1 MFDIAWSEYLVVI
14 VVALV
19 LLGPKELPI
28 VLRTLGRW
36 VAKARQF
43 SVSLEKQ
50 MYALSDH
57 PSSSEPNSLSEAFVD
72 KPASDKPLSYQRVF
86 PHQHQ
91 DRRFLQN
98 IQSLKTPY
106 PKPWL

>member
-43 SVSLEKQ
+43 SSSLEKQ
-50 MYALSDH
+50 MYALGNQSSLEPTS
-57 PSSSEPNSLSEAFVD
+57 PSEVFID
-72 KPASDKPLSYQRVF
+72 KPASDLPLLYQKVF
-86 PHQHQ
+86 FKQHQ
-91 DRRFLQN
+91 NKRFLQN
-98 IQSLKTPY
+98 IQSFKTPY